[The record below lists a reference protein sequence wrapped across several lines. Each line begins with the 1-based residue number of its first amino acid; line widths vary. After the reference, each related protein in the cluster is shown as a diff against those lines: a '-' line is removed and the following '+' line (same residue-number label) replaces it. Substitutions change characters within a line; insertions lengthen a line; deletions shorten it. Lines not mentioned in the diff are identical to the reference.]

1 MIDVA
6 VIALTFAAI
15 FVVELPD
22 KTFIATLVMS
32 TKMRPLFVWIVRKSL
47 SNRPCRSSSH
57 TAPTVAWP
65 HMDIS

>member
-6 VIALTFAAI
+6 VVALTFAAI

-32 TKMRPLFVWIVRKSL
+32 TKMRRSVMPGLSRKFVTPKG
-47 SNRPCRSSSH
+47 
-57 TAPTVAWP
+57 
-65 HMDIS
+65 